1 MSVDDELGTLSG
13 ETSLSIRDVAS
24 RAGDVHAAMMRLLSE
39 LWGLSE
45 DELLLRGEADL
56 GKLRDRER
64 LTDGEL
70 EQLLEILRLIRTEA
84 SPRDKS
90 ESIDAVRRQ
99 IEANAGSPVALTIAA
114 IAVDSSRAAAERA
127 AGVSA
132 HLVAASEGAVVAA
145 DVVGGIGGAFAGDA
159 LCGALCAV
167 MGGAAGAA
175 GLSILAQEHL

>member
-1 MSVDDELGTLSG
+1 MSSAHSAGRPL
-13 ETSLSIRDVAS
+13 SLSIRDVAR
-24 RAGDVHAAMMRLLSE
+24 RAGDVHAAMMRLLPE

-114 IAVDSSRAAAERA
+114 IAVDSSRTAAERA